1 MARAGRKP
9 TIGRLVLMQAQ
20 FHRTV
25 ADLSR
30 ATGAS
35 PDTVRKVLRRAADR
49 GQSLEMI
56 QHKVAR
62 ILNGDPDYP
71 DSWIDIAGYAQL
83 VADRLQGV
91 SR

>member
-1 MARAGRKP
+1 MERNGGALMARAGRKP

-25 ADLSR
+25 ADLCR

-49 GQSLEMI
+49 GEIVMRRFVRGKSGRAMLI
-56 QHKVAR
+56 V
-62 ILNGDPDYP
+62 G
-71 DSWIDIAGYAQL
+71 
-83 VADRLQGV
+83 GV
-91 SR
+91 EQ

>member
-49 GQSLEMI
+49 GEIVVKRFVQGKSGRAMLI
-56 QHKVAR
+56 VGGVAH
-62 ILNGDPDYP
+62 
-71 DSWIDIAGYAQL
+71 
-83 VADRLQGV
+83 
-91 SR
+91 

>member
-49 GQSLEMI
+49 GEIVVKRFVSGKSGRAM
-56 QHKVAR
+56 
-62 ILNGDPDYP
+62 
-71 DSWIDIAGYAQL
+71 WIGGIVQ
-83 VADRLQGV
+83 
-91 SR
+91 

>member
-1 MARAGRKP
+1 MPANLERKDGRLMARAGRKP

-25 ADLSR
+25 ADLSM

-49 GQSLEMI
+49 GEIVVKRFVQGKSGRAM
-56 QHKVAR
+56 
-62 ILNGDPDYP
+62 
-71 DSWIDIAGYAQL
+71 WIG
-83 VADRLQGV
+83 GT
-91 SR
+91 S